1 MGDHYCPSILQYPYY
16 LSVLPRC
23 VMVLTKTYSYNSL
36 KATPKEHVNL
46 PKNRYWKN
54 PFFCPNSFFKTS
66 QKNTTHVMYIFVS
79 TVFSP
84 IHLEPLHVH
93 RCKDKNGFRIFRYS
107 GNRFRNFSVG
117 FIGNGIFSKT
127 ESVLEIFYR
136 NRRGVLPIVSFG
148 YRFLSKITGFVSRNF
163 PELCLRIFR
172 NCVSE
177 FFRIVSRNFSEI
189 SSM

>member
-1 MGDHYCPSILQYPYY
+1 MVPAQVPKAYMGDHYCPSILQYPYY

-93 RCKDKNGFRIFRYS
+93 RCKDKNGFRIFRYLRYHFRFFS
-107 GNRFRNFSVG
+107 STGNN
-117 FIGNGIFSKT
+117 
-127 ESVLEIFYR
+127 
-136 NRRGVLPIVSFG
+136 
-148 YRFLSKITGFVSRNF
+148 
-163 PELCLRIFR
+163 IFR
-172 NCVSE
+172 KRKRSLGLSNYNHFR
-177 FFRIVSRNFSEI
+177 FFHW
-189 SSM
+189 

>member
-1 MGDHYCPSILQYPYY
+1 MIYPCYHV
-16 LSVLPRC
+16 VLC
-23 VMVLTKTYSYNSL
+23 VLTKTYSYNSL

-46 PKNRYWKN
+46 PKNRYWKKN
-54 PFFCPNSFFKTS
+54 LIFFAQTASSKLLK
-66 QKNTTHVMYIFVS
+66 KNTTHVMYIFVS
-79 TVFSP
+79 AAFSP

-107 GNRFRNFSVG
+107 GNRFRNFSVE